1 MPNAHESRPAERWG
15 AELDS
20 ARLAVIAV
28 HGRGQ
33 SPNVMRA
40 LAERIDLPDLAW
52 LAPVA
57 DDSTWYPS
65 PFTAPIESNQ
75 PSLDGALDAIERHG
89 RELSEAGF
97 AADRVALLGFSQGAC
112 LSIHSAIS
120 SPRTY
125 RALISFTGGFIGAP
139 GSVPVPGGRLDGLPT
154 LLSTAADDAWVPLWR
169 VEETARFLEGLGA
182 DVDLRVHPGSQH
194 EVTDDEIAAARELL
208 AG

>member
-15 AELDS
+15 EQLDS

-33 SPNVMRA
+33 SPKVMRA
-40 LAERIDLPDLAW
+40 LAERIALPDIAW

-57 DDSTWYPS
+57 DDSTWYPF

-75 PSLDGALDAIERHG
+75 PSLDGALDAIERQG

-97 AADRVALLGFSQGAC
+97 EPDRIVLLGFSQGAC
-112 LSIHSAIS
+112 LATHAVIT

-139 GSVPVPGGRLDGLPT
+139 GSAPVPEGRLNGLPT
-154 LLSTAADDAWVPLWR
+154 LLSTAAEDAWVPLWR
-169 VEETARFLEGLGA
+169 VEETARLLGELGA
-182 DVDLRVHPGSQH
+182 DVDLRVHPGAEH